1 MRTLATNSSN
11 DIFIDATG
19 SISIVSEVLAV
30 GEVCKGRMQTRLNE
44 MAFQFDEGVPFSQTA
59 WIGTPN
65 LQAFEAASRR
75 ILQEVENVN
84 QVTSFTA
91 RVGGNVLRYDA
102 TIETAFGL
110 VSINGGV

>member
-1 MRTLATNSSN
+1 MRTIATNEFN
-11 DIFIDATG
+11 DIYIGPTG
-19 SISIVSEVLAV
+19 SVAIVSDLLAV
-30 GEVCKGRMQTRLNE
+30 AEVCKGRMQTRLNE
-44 MAFQFDEGVPFSQTA
+44 MMFQFDEGVPFSQTT

-84 QVTSFTA
+84 QVVSFSA
-91 RVGGNVLRYDA
+91 RMVGNVLRYDA

-110 VSINGGV
+110 VTINGV

>member
-1 MRTLATNSSN
+1 MRTLATNSRN

-19 SISIVSEVLAV
+19 AVSVVAEVLAV

-44 MAFQFDEGVPFSQTA
+44 MAFQYDEGVPFAQTT
-59 WIGTPN
+59 WFGTPN

-75 ILQEVENVN
+75 ILQDVENVN
-84 QVTSFTA
+84 QVTSFSA
-91 RVGGNVLRYDA
+91 RVDGNVLRYDA